1 MKIRSPWLVALA
13 GWMIS
18 LIVRTWM
25 RTIRFEYHP
34 QEKRYDPNDPG
45 FEGRY
50 LYCFW
55 HEHILVPASQYAR
68 PDIQVLISK
77 HADGQMIARAC
88 RSLGFSTV
96 AGSSTRGG
104 AEAVKEMV
112 RQGQNCHL
120 AITPDGPK
128 GPRRQVQQGVG
139 YLALKTNL
147 PVVAFGVA
155 YSKCWRFNSWDRFAL
170 PKPFSRAVLV
180 TGAPLAFDQETGRGM
195 LENATQKIQQALD
208 GVNARA
214 EEILLQSAKNAQSAE
229 GAQRRAA

>member
-13 GWMIS
+13 GWFIALM
-18 LIVRTWM
+18 VRTWM

-34 QEKRYDPNDPG
+34 QEKRYDPNDQG

-68 PDIQVLISK
+68 KDIQVLISK

-112 RQGQNCHL
+112 RQGENSHL

-128 GPRRQVQQGVG
+128 GPRRTVQQGVG

-155 YSKCWRFNSWDRFAL
+155 YSNCWRFGSWDRFAL
-170 PKPFSRAVLV
+170 PKPFSKAVLV
-180 TGAPLAFDQETGRGM
+180 TGKPLVFSTEIARGM
-195 LENATQKIQQALD
+195 LENATGQIQQALD
-208 GVNARA
+208 AVNAKA
-214 EEILLQSAKNAQSAE
+214 EEILQAGSRRESSATGSKK
-229 GAQRRAA
+229 AA

>member
-77 HADGQMIARAC
+77 HADGQM
-88 RSLGFSTV
+88 SPGP
-96 AGSSTRGG
+96 AGPWVS
-104 AEAVKEMV
+104 A
-112 RQGQNCHL
+112 
-120 AITPDGPK
+120 PWPGPAP
-128 GPRRQVQQGVG
+128 GVVPR
-139 YLALKTNL
+139 
-147 PVVAFGVA
+147 P
-155 YSKCWRFNSWDRFAL
+155 
-170 PKPFSRAVLV
+170 
-180 TGAPLAFDQETGRGM
+180 
-195 LENATQKIQQALD
+195 
-208 GVNARA
+208 
-214 EEILLQSAKNAQSAE
+214 
-229 GAQRRAA
+229 

>member
-18 LIVRTWM
+18 MIVRTWM

-77 HADGQMIARAC
+77 HADGQKDH
-88 RSLGFSTV
+88 
-96 AGSSTRGG
+96 
-104 AEAVKEMV
+104 E
-112 RQGQNCHL
+112 
-120 AITPDGPK
+120 
-128 GPRRQVQQGVG
+128 
-139 YLALKTNL
+139 
-147 PVVAFGVA
+147 
-155 YSKCWRFNSWDRFAL
+155 DRD
-170 PKPFSRAVLV
+170 
-180 TGAPLAFDQETGRGM
+180 TE
-195 LENATQKIQQALD
+195 
-208 GVNARA
+208 ARA
-214 EEILLQSAKNAQSAE
+214 EGADQNAHGHQRSADQKQAVD
-229 GAQRRAA
+229 AAGVHSNPLSLKRMTTAVCR

>member
-1 MKIRSPWLVALA
+1 MKIRSPWLVACA
-13 GWMIS
+13 GWCIAM
-18 LIVRTWM
+18 LVRTWM

-34 QEKRYDPNDPG
+34 QENRYDPNDPG
-45 FEGRY
+45 FQGRY

-55 HEHILVPASQYAR
+55 HEHILVPASKYAR
-68 PDIQVLISK
+68 RDIQVLISK

-88 RSLGFSTV
+88 KSLGFSTV

-104 AEAVKEMV
+104 AEAVKELV
-112 RQGQNCHL
+112 RQGESCHL

-155 YSKCWRFNSWDRFAL
+155 YSSCWRFNSWDRFAL

-180 TGAPLAFDQETGRGM
+180 TACPLEFGQEMGRGM
-195 LENATQKIQQALD
+195 LEKATGQVQAALD
-208 GVNARA
+208 EVNQRA
-214 EEILLQSAKNAQSAE
+214 EEILRQSSRGGDRTSAP
-229 GAQRRAA
+229 RRQAA